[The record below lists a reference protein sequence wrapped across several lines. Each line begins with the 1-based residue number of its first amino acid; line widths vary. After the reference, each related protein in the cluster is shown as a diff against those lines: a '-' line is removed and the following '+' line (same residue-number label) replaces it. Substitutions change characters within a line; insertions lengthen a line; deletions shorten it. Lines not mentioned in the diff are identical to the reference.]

1 MKLVFGIF
9 IGIFAFQ
16 QLFAQQS
23 FESVTIGE
31 KTWMVENLNV
41 ITFRNGD
48 EIPEVTDQEEWLM
61 AEETGQPAWCYYSN
75 DVDNGKTYGVL
86 YNWHA
91 VNDSRG
97 LAPEGW
103 HVASEEEW
111 EELESNLLDI
121 NKENINKQIKS
132 KTGWDSKLGGS
143 NSSGFNALPGGQR
156 KVCGAF
162 DFMGQDAQ
170 WWTSTGDDD
179 YGSIAKGVGELQD
192 DYMKTYYSAKH
203 EGMYVRCVKD

>member
-1 MKLVFGIF
+1 MKLVFGLF
-9 IGIFAFQ
+9 IGIFAFPSY
-16 QLFAQQS
+16 AQQS

-31 KTWMVENLNV
+31 QTWMVENLNV
-41 ITFRNGD
+41 IAFRNGD
-48 EIPEVTDQEEWLM
+48 EITEVTDQEEWLM
-61 AEETGQPAWCYYSN
+61 AEETGQPAWCYYTN
-75 DVDNGKTYGVL
+75 DADNGKTYGVL

-111 EELESNLLDI
+111 EELESYLLDI
-121 NKENINKQIKS
+121 NKENINKQLKS

-162 DFMGQDAQ
+162 DFIGQDAQ
-170 WWTSTGDDD
+170 WWTSTGDDE

-192 DYMKTYYSAKH
+192 DNMKTYYSAKH